1 MSPLNRSLSRRGF
14 LKTGMTAAAAGSL
27 AGLDTVRAAQEDA
40 RDPVAAQEDDRDPLA
55 AQEDDRDPLA
65 AQDARDPV
73 AAQDAYETLRQ
84 APTPLI
90 MDALSRLGFDR
101 TALAMSRDV
110 RPMIGSKGTIVGPAV
125 TTKYEESDTQTTRD
139 DIRSYVFRPVDEAE
153 PGSIWVTASGTSEI
167 LSMFGDVIVL
177 ACRRKGLAG
186 MVTDGGCRDIE
197 GMEEVGLPVYAAGI
211 CLYGPGSVIR
221 PVAANVPVVCG
232 GIEIA
237 PGDVVAA
244 DVNGVMAFPRAA
256 LTDVIRVIP
265 ELQAKEDRSRR
276 LIEEGQGLETGYVF

>member
-1 MSPLNRSLSRRGF
+1 MTSDDRSLSRRGF
-14 LKTGMTAAAAGSL
+14 LKTGMAVAAAGNLTRLS
-27 AGLDTVRAAQEDA
+27 TVHAAQNM
-40 RDPVAAQEDDRDPLA
+40 DRDA
-55 AQEDDRDPLA
+55 SEDEASFNALGS
-65 AQDARDPV
+65 
-73 AAQDAYETLRQ
+73 
-84 APTPLI
+84 APTTLI
-90 MDALSRLGFDR
+90 MDALIRLGYDR
-101 TALAMSRDV
+101 TRLAMSRDV
-110 RPMIGSKGTIVGPAV
+110 REMIPARGTIVGPAV
-125 TTKYEESDTQTTRD
+125 TTKYEESDSPTTRD
-139 DIRSYVFRPVDEAE
+139 DIRAYVFRPVDEAK

-186 MVTDGGCRDIE
+186 LVTDGGCRDIE
-197 GMEEVGLPVYAAGI
+197 GMEEVGLPIYAAGT

-244 DVNGVMAFPRAA
+244 DVNGVMAFPREA
-256 LTDVIRVIP
+256 LGDVVRVIP

-276 LIEEGQGLETGYVF
+276 LIEEGRGLETGYVF

>member
-1 MSPLNRSLSRRGF
+1 MTSDDRNLSRRGF
-14 LKTGMTAAAAGSL
+14 LKTGMAVTAAGSL
-27 AGLDTVRAAQEDA
+27 ARLNTAHG
-40 RDPVAAQEDDRDPLA
+40 
-55 AQEDDRDPLA
+55 
-65 AQDARDPV
+65 AQDMDR
-73 AAQDAYETLRQ
+73 ETSEDRALFNLLGN

-90 MDALSRLGFDR
+90 MDALLRLGHDR
-101 TALAMSRDV
+101 TSLAMSRGV
-110 RPMIGSKGTIVGPAV
+110 RPMIPARGTIAGPAV
-125 TTKYEESDTQTTRD
+125 TTKYEESDTPTTRD

-153 PGSIWVTASGTSEI
+153 PGSVWVTASGTSEV

-177 ACRRKGLAG
+177 ACRQKGLAG
-186 MVTDGGCRDIE
+186 LVTDGGCRDIE

-244 DVNGVMAFPRAA
+244 DVNGVMAFPREA
-256 LTDVIRVIP
+256 LPDVIQKIG
-265 ELQAKEDRSRR
+265 ELGEKETRSRR
-276 LIEEGQGLETGYVF
+276 AIEEGRPLETAYEF